1 MEAVLNFS
9 FKGEFFSLASALI
22 WAVAVILFRISGRT
36 VHPLGLNLF
45 KSILAAFLFIITMF
59 LISRPLFPGASIKNY
74 SLLLLSGVV
83 GLGLSDTLLFA
94 CLNRLGASLTAI
106 IDCSYSPFVIIL
118 ATIFLSESMKIFQL
132 LGVFLI
138 ITAVISISYE
148 KNNMP
153 IPSKVLLTGIALGIT
168 AMFTMA
174 ISIIIIKPI
183 LDKSSILWASLIR
196 TIGGILFTG
205 GALLVHPER
214 RSILSR
220 TLFPSNWKPMIPGSI
235 LGGYLALIAWM
246 VGMKFTQASVASALN
261 QMSTIFIFILGVI
274 FLREG
279 INSRKTIA
287 MVMAIAGLL
296 LVILF

>member
-1 MEAVLNFS
+1 
-9 FKGEFFSLASALI
+9 
-22 WAVAVILFRISGRT
+22 
-36 VHPLGLNLF
+36 
-45 KSILAAFLFIITMF
+45 
-59 LISRPLFPGASIKNY
+59 
-74 SLLLLSGVV
+74 
-83 GLGLSDTLLFA
+83 
-94 CLNRLGASLTAI
+94 
-106 IDCSYSPFVIIL
+106 
-118 ATIFLSESMKIFQL
+118 
-132 LGVFLI
+132 
-138 ITAVISISYE
+138 
-148 KNNMP
+148 MP
-153 IPSKVLLTGIALGIT
+153 IPRKVLLTGIALGIT

-183 LDKSSILWASLIR
+183 LDKSSILWASLMR

-205 GALLVHPER
+205 GVLLVHPER

-246 VGMKFTQASVASALN
+246 VGMKFTHASVASALN

-287 MVMAIAGLL
+287 MGMAIAGLL